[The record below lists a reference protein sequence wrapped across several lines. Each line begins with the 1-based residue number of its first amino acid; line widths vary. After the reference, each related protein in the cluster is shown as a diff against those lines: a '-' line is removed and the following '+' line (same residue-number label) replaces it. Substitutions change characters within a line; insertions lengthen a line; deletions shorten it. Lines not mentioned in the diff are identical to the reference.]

1 MQSSGVGEAGL
12 SFPRGIS
19 RYQWLVFFVVW
30 AGWSLDAADFGLYS
44 LVLQPALRDL
54 LGGSPTPADIG
65 RVGGIISTVGLL
77 GWALGGFTFGIIA
90 DYIGRVRTLAL
101 SILIFSA
108 FTALQGLAQ
117 TPFQLGIFRFF
128 AGVGTGA
135 EIIVG
140 IPLVAEAFAES
151 NRARILGIMM
161 TGGAVGTLVAAQ
173 VYNLIG
179 AYGWRWVFF
188 VGIAPALLLVFIRRG
203 MVEPERFEAVRQR
216 RRTLAGAHEH
226 SEDDKEFMRFV
237 PVQLFNR
244 QNRYSTIVGLLFCV
258 GTLLAIWT
266 SNIWLPTIQRGIL
279 AGEGIQGNAAI
290 SYISFGMTMWSLGG
304 IFGYAA
310 FGFIAD
316 AIGRRPT
323 IFIYNLGTL
332 LVGLYLY
339 LAVSTFAPY
348 PWLLFFFGFF
358 VFGVFSGHAVYLPEL
373 FPTHVRATAVSFCNG
388 SGRIITSFGP
398 LLAGLL
404 VGVVNLNHA
413 TAGMTCF
420 ALLSILA
427 MYLGRETKDD
437 PLPLFEVAPAA
448 KEPSR

>member
-1 MQSSGVGEAGL
+1 MAELGTTAPGVQTGWVR
-12 SFPRGIS
+12 SIT

-44 LVLQPALRDL
+44 LVLAPALREL
-54 LGGSPTPADIG
+54 LGGSPSPADIG

-77 GWALGGFTFGIIA
+77 GWAIGGFTFGIIA

-101 SILIFSA
+101 SILIFSV
-108 FTALQGLAQ
+108 FTALQGVAQ
-117 TPFQLGIFRFF
+117 DPLQFGIFRFL

-140 IPLVAEAFAES
+140 IPFVAEAFAET

-161 TGGAVGTLVAAQ
+161 TGGAVGTLIAAQ
-173 VYNLIG
+173 IYGFIG
-179 AYGWRWVFF
+179 VYGWRWVFY
-188 VGIAPALLLVFIRRG
+188 VGIIPALLLVFIRRG
-203 MVEPERFEAVRQR
+203 MVEPERFSAVAERRQA
-216 RRTLAGAHEH
+216 LAAKREH
-226 SEDDKEFMRFV
+226 TEEDREFMRFV

-244 QNRYSTIVGLLFCV
+244 QNRYSTMVGLLFCV

-279 AGEGIQGNAAI
+279 AKEGILDNAAI
-290 SYISFGMTMWSLGG
+290 PFISYGMTMWSIGG

-316 AIGRRPT
+316 AIGRRPA
-323 IFIYNLGTL
+323 ILIYNIGTL
-332 LVGLYLY
+332 VVGLTLY
-339 LAVSTFAPY
+339 LAVDTFGPY
-348 PWLLFFFGFF
+348 PFLLFVFGFF

-388 SGRIITSFGP
+388 SGRVITSFGP

-404 VGVVNLNHA
+404 VARVDLRYA
-413 TAGMTCF
+413 TAAMTCC
-420 ALLSILA
+420 ALLSVLGIL
-427 MYLGRETKDD
+427 LGRETRDD
-437 PLPLFEVAPAA
+437 ELP
-448 KEPSR
+448 R

>member
-1 MQSSGVGEAGL
+1 MAELGTTAPGVQTGWV
-12 SFPRGIS
+12 RRIT

-44 LVLQPALRDL
+44 LVLAPALREL
-54 LGGSPTPADIG
+54 LGGSPSPADIG
-65 RVGGIISTVGLL
+65 RVGGIVSTVGLL
-77 GWALGGFTFGIIA
+77 GWAAGGFTFGIIA

-101 SILIFSA
+101 SILIYSV

-117 TPFQLGIFRFF
+117 DPLQFGIFRFL

-140 IPLVAEAFAES
+140 IPFVAEAFAETS
-151 NRARILGIMM
+151 RARILGIMM
-161 TGGAVGTLVAAQ
+161 TGGAVGTLIAAQ
-173 VYNLIG
+173 IYGLIG
-179 AYGWRWVFF
+179 VYGWRWVFF

-203 MVEPERFEAVRQR
+203 MVEPERFSAVAERRQALSAKR
-216 RRTLAGAHEH
+216 EQTE
-226 SEDDKEFMRFV
+226 EDREFMRFV

-244 QNRYSTIVGLLFCV
+244 QNRYSTMVGLLFCV

-279 AGEGIQGNAAI
+279 AKEGILDNAAI
-290 SYISFGMTMWSLGG
+290 PYISYGMTMWSIGG

-316 AIGRRPT
+316 AIGRRPA
-323 IFIYNLGTL
+323 ILIYNIGTL
-332 LVGLYLY
+332 VVGLTLY
-339 LAVSTFAPY
+339 LAVDTFGPY
-348 PWLLFFFGFF
+348 PFLLFVFGFF

-388 SGRIITSFGP
+388 SGRVITSFGP

-404 VGVVNLNHA
+404 VSRVDLRFA
-413 TAGMTCF
+413 TAAMTCC
-420 ALLSILA
+420 ALLSVLGIL
-427 MYLGRETKDD
+427 LGRETRDD
-437 PLPLFEVAPAA
+437 ELP
-448 KEPSR
+448 R

>member
-1 MQSSGVGEAGL
+1 MAEIGTTAPEAQAGWV
-12 SFPRGIS
+12 RGIT

-44 LVLQPALRDL
+44 LVLQPALREL
-54 LGGSPTPADIG
+54 LGGSPTAADIG

-77 GWALGGFTFGIIA
+77 GWAFGGFTFGIIA

-101 SILIFSA
+101 SILIFSV

-117 TPFQLGIFRFF
+117 DTLQFGIFRFF

-140 IPLVAEAFAES
+140 IPFVAEAFAETR
-151 NRARILGIMM
+151 RARILGVMM

-173 VYNLIG
+173 VYGLIG
-179 AYGWRWVFF
+179 HYGWRWVFY
-188 VGIAPALLLVFIRRG
+188 VGIIPALLLVFIRRG
-203 MVEPERFEAVRQR
+203 MVEPERFSAVAERRQAIAAKR
-216 RRTLAGAHEH
+216 EH
-226 SEDDKEFMRFV
+226 SEDDREFMRFV

-244 QNRYSTIVGLLFCV
+244 QNRYSTMVGLLFCV

-279 AGEGIQGNAAI
+279 ANEGIRDNAAI
-290 SYISFGMTMWSLGG
+290 AYISYGMTMWSIGG

-316 AIGRRPT
+316 AIGRRPA
-323 IFIYNLGTL
+323 ILIYNIGTL
-332 LVGLYLY
+332 VIGLTLY
-339 LAVSTFAPY
+339 LAVDSFGPY
-348 PWLLFFFGFF
+348 PFLLFAFGFF

-404 VGVVNLNHA
+404 VGVVDLRVA
-413 TAGMTCF
+413 TAAMTCC
-420 ALLSILA
+420 ALLSVLA
-427 MYLGRETKDD
+427 MILGRETRYDE
-437 PLPLFEVAPAA
+437 LP
-448 KEPSR
+448 R